1 MNKVLKGISIVA
13 LVLLLLGI
21 SFTVCGLLLGGT
33 FVFSYTP
40 GQQVNTSRNQN
51 FHMVTEEMESF
62 HSIQVDAD
70 YFDVRVTPGTTFSVT
85 YPEGEWMDCAYTVED
100 GKLSLTVREKGK
112 SGIHV
117 FGYWGFAPS
126 LFDNEDNE
134 DDTIIVTIPEG
145 TDLKDIIIQSADGD
159 CMIEQQSADSYT
171 LDLSYGDL
179 AFTDCSGKNVDIQ
192 SGDGDVDI
200 HSSKFDSLLGS
211 LSYGSC
217 NVEDS
222 VIGTVSLELSDG
234 SLNMS
239 NGTIS
244 SVAAT
249 LSYGDFTIKHTKVDF
264 IDARLSDGDFTASI
278 DEAEETFSTNI
289 DAKDGDVTINGKDMG
304 EHHMSTGSAKKT
316 ISVESSYGDIDI
328 RFGK

>member
-33 FVFSYTP
+33 LAFSYTP
-40 GQQVNTSRNQN
+40 GQQVNTSCNRD
-51 FHMVTEEMESF
+51 FHMVTDEMETF

-70 YFDVRVTPGTTFSVT
+70 YFDVRVTPGATFSVT
-85 YPEGEWMDCAYTVED
+85 YPEGECMDCAYTVED
-100 GKLSLTVREKGK
+100 GRLSLTVQEKENIQVYGYR
-112 SGIHV
+112 GI
-117 FGYWGFAPS
+117 APS

-145 TDLKDIIIQSADGD
+145 TDLNDIIIQSADGD
-159 CMIEQQSADSYT
+159 CMIEQQSADHYT

-222 VIGTVSLELSDG
+222 VIDTASLELSDG
-234 SLNMS
+234 SLNLS

-244 SVAAT
+244 SVAAK

-278 DEAEETFSTNI
+278 DEAEDVFSTNI
-289 DAKDGDVTINGKDMG
+289 DAKDGVVTINGKDRG

-316 ISVESSYGDIDI
+316 ISVESYYGDIDI

>member
-33 FVFSYTP
+33 MAFSYTP
-40 GQQVNTSRNQN
+40 GQRVNTIRNRN

-62 HSIQVDAD
+62 HSIQVDTD
-70 YFDVRVTPGTTFSVT
+70 YFDVRVTPGETFSVT

-100 GKLSLTVREKGK
+100 DKLSLTVQEKGK

-159 CMIEQQSADSYT
+159 CMIEQQSADNYT

-179 AFTDCSGKNVDIQ
+179 ALTDCIGKVVDIQ

-200 HSSKFDSLLGS
+200 HSGKFDSLLGE

-222 VIGTVSLELSDG
+222 VIDTASFELSDG
-234 SLNMS
+234 SLNLS
-239 NGTIS
+239 DGTIS
-244 SVAAT
+244 SVAAK

-264 IDARLSDGDFTASI
+264 IDSRLSDGDFTASI
-278 DEAEETFSTNI
+278 DEAEEVFSTNI
-289 DAKDGDVTINGKDMG
+289 DAKDGVVTINGKDMG
-304 EHHMSTGSAKKT
+304 EH
-316 ISVESSYGDIDI
+316 
-328 RFGK
+328 